1 MFLYLIGFMFLFS
14 AAAFGLTYLLVRRTP
29 YAPYSVLLS
38 VVSFQPIFLVCLTLF
53 GFAMPAPLQRTRVF
67 TLVLGGICL
76 TLFVI
81 LRYRSEIAGTIREAW
96 RPSLLIFGLTV
107 ASVVLA
113 TPILIGSP
121 SLSYIDWWNGELVN
135 YSLFAHGFLGL
146 LHDPNYMPFFEDN
159 ASLRYGA
166 ELFLACL
173 STLTGKAPLLL
184 VEVLSAL
191 YKVGAIIT
199 FAVSLELVR
208 KQRSLMPV
216 AVIAADVGFAF
227 ATILSLNHVLAFLA
241 AQAVTG
247 SFILLCLAPFTNG
260 ILARRVQALF
270 AINVLFI
277 VITYAEALPL
287 LLPVAGLL
295 LIEAL
300 ATRRRAIA
308 TAIFVAFGAGLLVNP
323 ILLTQRLGHLS
334 RLRFAL
340 AGFNVLG
347 DPKDDL
353 FGYLAAVLGF
363 RYPFL
368 DVPPLPK
375 ALLAAC
381 MLLGFVA
388 IVGAFAW
395 SAFRVRTLLFLFVPT
410 VVILMVLHIIPDSQ
424 PSGSAYYKSYKAIAA
439 FYFLIFFAL
448 AFFVHELLRRR
459 SWGWFGWPVRS
470 VLLVGVCALIAG
482 NAFVS
487 SRAAAAIKGVPSV
500 YRESDIQRALARVDP
515 GSGPILILAH
525 DNSAAFWDIMANYMG
540 VPRQLLDR
548 DQGLIV
554 FHTASVVLIE
564 PAAFPLSPKISDGV
578 PTQTIVTR
586 RIIIPRISVYS
597 PAPQPVNVRAILEG
611 ISPGLRVR
619 EDKVLLETSAFRL
632 IDATFIQTGDPGAG
646 SDGKK
651 NQPPAIV
658 GAMPRWGRGSDAP
671 IDFTFTDPNGYS
683 DVRNALFLIHS
694 EKQNTAS
701 GCYMSYTSSV
711 NQLGLVLDGGKAWD
725 TATLGSSKKLEN
737 SECAIESINSVAH
750 GSGNE
755 FTIHLAIRLKSSG
768 HKIVETTVADQS
780 NQTTGWQSV
789 GFWEV
794 P

>member
-1 MFLYLIGFMFLFS
+1 VF
-14 AAAFGLTYLLVRRTP
+14 VV
-29 YAPYSVLLS
+29 VLGG
-38 VVSFQPIFLVCLTLF
+38 VCLTLF
-53 GFAMPAPLQRTRVF
+53 AV
-67 TLVLGGICL
+67 
-76 TLFVI
+76 
-81 LRYRSEIAGTIREAW
+81 LRYRSEIVGTIRETW
-96 RPSLLIFGLTV
+96 RPSLLIFGLTL

-121 SLSYIDWWNGELVN
+121 SLAYIDWWNGELVN

-146 LHDPNYMPFFEDN
+146 LHDPNYMPFFEQN

-166 ELFLACL
+166 ELFLASL
-173 STLTGKAPLLL
+173 SVLTGKAPVLL

-191 YKVGAIIT
+191 YKVFAIIT

-208 KQRSLMPV
+208 KERSLMPV

-241 AQAVTG
+241 AQAVAG

-277 VITYAEALPL
+277 VITYSEALPL
-287 LLPVAGLL
+287 LLPVVGLL
-295 LIEAL
+295 FIEAL
-300 ATRRRAIA
+300 VTRRRGIA

-323 ILLTQRLGHLS
+323 ILLAQRLGHLS
-334 RLRFAL
+334 RLRFAI

-347 DPKDDL
+347 DPNGDL
-353 FGYLAAVLGF
+353 FGYLAAALGF

-375 ALLAAC
+375 ALLDAC
-381 MLLGFVA
+381 ILLGLVA
-388 IVGAFAW
+388 IVGALAW
-395 SAFRVRTLLFLFVPT
+395 SAFRVRTLLFLLVPT
-410 VVILMVLHIIPDSQ
+410 IVVLTVLHIIPDSQ
-424 PSGSAYYKSYKAIAA
+424 PYGSSYYKSYKIIAA

-448 AFFVHELLRRR
+448 AFFVDDLLRDRP
-459 SWGWFGWPVRS
+459 WGWLGVMYRV
-470 VLLVGVCALIAG
+470 VLLAGVCALLGG
-482 NAFVS
+482 NVFVS

-500 YRESDIQRALARVDP
+500 YREGDIQRALARVEP
-515 GSGPILILAH
+515 ASGPLLILAN
-525 DNSAAFWDIMANYMG
+525 DNSAAFWNLMANYVG

-548 DQGLIV
+548 DQGAIV
-554 FHTASVVLIE
+554 FHSASVVLIE
-564 PAAFPLSPKISDGV
+564 PAAFPVNPKIPDGV
-578 PTQTIVTR
+578 ARPTQTIFTR
-586 RIIIPRISVYS
+586 RTIIPRISAYS

-632 IDATFIQTGDPGAG
+632 IDATFIQTDDPGAG

-683 DVRNALFLIHS
+683 DVRNALFFIHS
-694 EKQNTAS
+694 EKQTMAS
-701 GCYMSYTSSV
+701 GCYASYTSSV

-737 SECAIESINSVAH
+737 SECAIESISSVAH

-780 NQTTGWQSV
+780 NQTTGWQPV